1 MLHTGPPTK
10 NFEKK
15 KNLILIALLV
25 SLHFL
30 GIQKDNKGQEILHKL
45 YYLFYIKKKKQ
56 QLLS

>member
-15 KNLILIALLV
+15 KNLILIALIV

-30 GIQKDNKGQEILHKL
+30 GIQKDNKGQEILHK
-45 YYLFYIKKKKQ
+45 
-56 QLLS
+56 